1 MDETGLLDDTDILRR
16 IPIFQSLSDA
26 HVARLAK
33 LTTLRLCRKD
43 EVIFYEDEEGDF
55 LFVILEGRVKVTLL
69 GIPDRFT
76 RGYGREVVLSV
87 LGPGDFFGEMAL
99 VDNEPRSATAVAVSE
114 TKLLCLHR
122 NDFQASLSDWRGVV
136 HALLRSLTAR
146 LRRANHQLATLTI
159 VDGYGRA
166 ARAIL
171 DMARETGKRGRDGSL
186 SFKGLSAAKLADNT
200 GVTRETV
207 TRMIADLKKE
217 GLIQVKKDQ
226 VVVTPQFE
234 KAFE

>member
-1 MDETGLLDDTDILRR
+1 MEDKDVLRQ
-16 IPIFQSLSDA
+16 IPIFQSLADA
-26 HVARLAK
+26 QIAKLAK

-55 LFVILEGRVKVTLL
+55 FFVILAGRVKVTLL

-76 RGYGREVVLSV
+76 RGYGREVVLST

-99 VDNEPRSATAVAVSE
+99 VDNEPRSATAVALE
-114 TKLLCLHR
+114 DCELLCLHR

-136 HALLRSLTAR
+136 NALLRSLTAR

-159 VDGYGRA
+159 VDGYGRS

-171 DMARETGKRGRDGSL
+171 DMARETGKRAKDGKITL
-186 SFKGLSAAKLADNT
+186 KGLDAGKLANSIGT
-200 GVTRETV
+200 TRETV

-217 GLIQVKKDQ
+217 GLILMKKDQ
-226 VVVTPQFE
+226 VVVTPAFE
-234 KAFE
+234 KAFD

>member
-1 MDETGLLDDTDILRR
+1 MDDTDILRR
-16 IPIFQSLSDA
+16 IPIFQTLSDA
-26 HVARLAK
+26 QIAKLAK

-43 EVIFYEDEEGDF
+43 EVIFYEDEQGDF

-99 VDNEPRSATAVAVSE
+99 VDDEPRSATAVATADVE
-114 TKLLCLHR
+114 LLCLHR
-122 NDFQASLSDWRGVV
+122 NDFQASLTDWRGVV
-136 HALLRSLTAR
+136 YALLRSLTSR
-146 LRRANHQLATLTI
+146 LRRANHQLATLAI

-171 DMARETGKRGRDGSL
+171 DMARETGKRGKDGRIT
-186 SFKGLSAAKLADNT
+186 FKGLSPAKLADNT
-200 GVTRETV
+200 GITRETV
-207 TRMIADLKKE
+207 TRMLADLKKE
-217 GLIQVKKDQ
+217 GLIQVHKEQ
-226 VVVTPQFE
+226 VVVTPEFE
-234 KAFE
+234 KAFD

>member
-1 MDETGLLDDTDILRR
+1 MEDKDVLRQ
-16 IPIFQSLSDA
+16 IPIFQSLSDVQIA
-26 HVARLAK
+26 KLAK

-55 LFVILEGRVKVTLL
+55 FFVILAGRVKVTLL

-76 RGYGREVVLSV
+76 RGYGREVVLST
-87 LGPGDFFGEMAL
+87 LDTGDFFGEMAL
-99 VDNEPRSATAVAVSE
+99 VDNEPRSATAVALEDSE
-114 TKLLCLHR
+114 LLCLHR

-136 HALLRSLTAR
+136 NALLRSLTAR
-146 LRRANHQLATLTI
+146 LRRANHQLATLAI

-171 DMARETGKRGRDGSL
+171 DMARETGKRAKDGNIRIKAL
-186 SFKGLSAAKLADNT
+186 DAGKLAGNIGT
-200 GVTRETV
+200 TRETV

-226 VVVTPQFE
+226 VLVTPAFE
-234 KAFE
+234 KAFD

>member
-1 MDETGLLDDTDILRR
+1 MDDTDVLRK
-16 IPIFQSLSDA
+16 IPIFQSLSDVQ
-26 HVARLAK
+26 VAKLAK

-55 LFVILEGRVKVTLL
+55 FFVILAGRVKVTLL

-87 LGPGDFFGEMAL
+87 LATGDFFGEMAL
-99 VDNEPRSATAVAVSE
+99 VDNEPRSATAVAIE
-114 TKLLCLHR
+114 DAELLCLHR
-122 NDFQASLSDWRGVV
+122 NDFQSALSDWRGVV

-171 DMARETGKRGRDGSL
+171 DMARETGKRAKDGRITI
-186 SFKGLSAAKLADNT
+186 KGLSASKLAENIGT
-200 GVTRETV
+200 PRETV

-226 VVVTPQFE
+226 VVVTPAFE
-234 KAFE
+234 KAFD

>member
-1 MDETGLLDDTDILRR
+1 MDDTDVLRKL
-16 IPIFQSLSDA
+16 PIFQSLSDA
-26 HVARLAK
+26 QIAKLAK

-55 LFVILEGRVKVTLL
+55 FFVILEGRVKVTLL

-76 RGYGREVVLSV
+76 RGYGREVVLST

-99 VDNEPRSATAVAVSE
+99 VDNEPRSATAVATSDSE
-114 TKLLCLHR
+114 LLCLHR
-122 NDFQASLSDWRGVV
+122 NDFQSALTDWRGVV

-146 LRRANHQLATLTI
+146 LRRANHQLATLAI

-171 DMARETGKRGRDGSL
+171 DMARETGRRAKDGNITV
-186 SFKGLSAAKLADNT
+186 KGVSAAKLANSIGT
-200 GVTRETV
+200 PRETV

-226 VVVTPQFE
+226 VVVTPAFE
-234 KAFE
+234 KAFD